1 MEKNFFTLILVVAV
15 GILLG
20 VGIVSKQAREPLLR
34 QIAQQQVNIV
44 KAQDKI
50 QEKLGGSAQGNAAPD
65 SDRVKA
71 LEQRVTTLESQIKF
85 LVGLLQGGAPGG
97 AGGRPAGPPPED
109 LTKVYTIDPGTSPVR
124 GKANAPIT
132 IVEFVD
138 FQCPFCSRFYGPAL
152 EVLSKYPDQVK
163 FFIKN
168 FPLSF
173 HPQAAPAA
181 KAALAA
187 NEQGKYWE
195 MVDDLLG
202 DNKDLSAGRIEATA
216 KKIGLDID
224 KFKKDLADNDA
235 KYQKILDDD
244 EALGGSVDVQGTPT
258 FFLNGHK
265 TNARDFNGFKKEIDA
280 VLGGAK

>member
-1 MEKNFFTLILVVAV
+1 MTV
-15 GILLG
+15 
-20 VGIVSKQAREPLLR
+20 
-34 QIAQQQVNIV
+34 
-44 KAQDKI
+44 
-50 QEKLGGSAQGNAAPD
+50 
-65 SDRVKA
+65 
-71 LEQRVTTLESQIKF
+71 LEGQIKF
-85 LVGLLQGGAPGG
+85 LVGLLQGGAQGG

-109 LTKVYTIDPGTSPVR
+109 LTKVYTIDAGTSPVR

-138 FQCPFCSRFYGPAL
+138 FQCPFCSRFYSPAV
-152 EVLSKYPDQVK
+152 EAVNKYPDQVK
-163 FFIKN
+163 LIIKN

-173 HPQAAPAA
+173 HPQAVPSA

-202 DNKDLSAGRIEATA
+202 DNKDLSAQRIEATA
-216 KKIGLDID
+216 KKIGLNVD

-235 KYQKILDDD
+235 KYQKVLDDD
-244 EALGGSVDVQGTPT
+244 AALGESVDVQGTPT
-258 FFLNGHK
+258 FFLNGRK

-280 VLGGAK
+280 ILSGAK